1 LSGLAWIST
10 DFIAERAIFFMSFPP
25 ILQVLVTSSRENVAR
40 VRRRRGRSN
49 VLFSVE
55 IDDVNGFRD

>member
-1 LSGLAWIST
+1 
-10 DFIAERAIFFMSFPP
+10 MSFPP